1 MPKVA
6 KELSA
11 LAVSRLKAQRRHAV
25 GGAAG
30 LHLRI
35 TGTARTWL
43 LRVNVGSKRR
53 DIGLG
58 HYPSISLAD
67 ARAAAHR
74 VREQVRVGIDPS
86 AERAAA
92 RSALATQQASQR
104 TFSQCCDGFL
114 RSKAAEWRNA
124 KHAAQWASTLK
135 TYAYPVVGTMFVGDI
150 GLPQVRQILDPI
162 WDTKTETASRLRGRI
177 EAVLDYAA
185 VQGYRSGDNPARWK
199 GHLDKLL
206 PAPGK
211 IAKIQ
216 HHPAMPAHEV
226 AEFMRSLRESSALG
240 AHALR
245 FLILTAARS
254 GEVRGAKWEEIDKE
268 NQVWIIPEER
278 MKAHREHRVPLTK
291 QALEALPLQGTSPFI
306 FSGGK
311 GKPISD
317 MTLTATL
324 RRRGLKKYVPHGF
337 RSTFRDWCGEHTNYP
352 RELAEAALAHSLES
366 KVEAAYR
373 RGDAL
378 ERRRPLMQDWADFC
392 GGAASATTTRNHEK
406 HPPQGGV

>member
-6 KELSA
+6 RELSA
-11 LAVSRLKAQRRHAV
+11 LAVSRLKAEGRHAV

-43 LRVNVGSKRR
+43 VRIKIGSKRR
-53 DIGLG
+53 DVGLG
-58 HYPSISLAD
+58 HYPSVSLAD

-74 VREQVRVGIDPS
+74 MREQVREGIDPS

-92 RSALATQQASQR
+92 RAALAVRQASQR
-104 TFSQCCDGFL
+104 TFAQCCGAFL

-124 KHAAQWASTLK
+124 KHAAQWASTLE
-135 TYAYPVVGTMFVGDI
+135 TYAYPVIGKIFVSDI

-162 WDTKTETASRLRGRI
+162 WSIKTETASRLRGRI
-177 EAVLDYAA
+177 EAVLDYAT

-206 PAPGK
+206 PAPSK
-211 IAKIQ
+211 IAKTK
-216 HHPAMPAHEV
+216 HHRAMPASEV
-226 AEFMRSLRESSALG
+226 AEFMQSLRQSSAMG
-240 AHALR
+240 THALR

-254 GEVRGAKWEEIDKE
+254 GEVRGAKWEEIDRE
-268 NQVWIIPEER
+268 NLVWVIPAGR

-291 QALEALPLQGTSPFI
+291 QALDALPAPGTSPYI
-306 FSGGK
+306 FASS
-311 GKPISD
+311 GKPVSD
-317 MTLTATL
+317 MTMTSVL
-324 RRRGLKKYVPHGF
+324 RRRGLEYVPHGF
-337 RSTFRDWCGEHTNYP
+337 RSTFRDWVGERTNYP
-352 RELAEAALAHSLES
+352 RELAEAALAHTLQS

-378 ERRRPLMQDWADFC
+378 ERRRPLMKEWADFC
-392 GGAASATTTRNHEK
+392 CGNDHEK
-406 HPPQGGV
+406 HPPARGVRE